1 MRTVLIAIIAAAGIG
16 LAASAP
22 ASAAPANGVVIKDTA
37 KLTVAE
43 AQQVGWHNRRR
54 SHWRWGSRRGW

>member
-1 MRTVLIAIIAAAGIG
+1 
-16 LAASAP
+16 
-22 ASAAPANGVVIKDTA
+22 VVIKDTA